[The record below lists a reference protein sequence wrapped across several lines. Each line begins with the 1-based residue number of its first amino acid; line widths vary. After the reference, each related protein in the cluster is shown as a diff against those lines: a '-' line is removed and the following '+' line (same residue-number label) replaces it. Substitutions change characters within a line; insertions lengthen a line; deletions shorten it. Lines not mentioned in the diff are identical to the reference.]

1 MRIALI
7 SHHYEPEN
15 NAPQRRWS
23 ALVPRFIAA
32 GHEVVVFAP
41 PPHYP
46 TGALEDSADVF
57 MPGRSSTG
65 QYGETVHRV
74 RFREHGP
81 DLRSRSLDQA
91 VAATHSVWRAVRAM
105 RRRTDR
111 PDVVISTVPGLPS
124 IAAGW
129 LVAFLLGARHVVEM
143 RDAWPDLVGASGMLT
158 RASLRRRFAT
168 QLATRAVTLAQRRAA
183 AVITTTESFADVLR
197 ERGIGRVE
205 VVRNGANLE
214 HLRPLPPKSQEAG
227 PIRVLYA
234 GTIGRSQG
242 LSTAVQAA
250 VLAEHAGFFV
260 ELRILGS
267 GAAEQEIREL
277 VASLDAP
284 VQMLGRVAADE
295 VFEHYEWADT
305 ALVSLEDWPP
315 FLWTTPSKVYE
326 AIALKRHVTGC
337 LNGETSRLIT
347 ALEAGDVV
355 PSGDAVALANLWGEL
370 SRDRSRLVVN
380 GAARDWALANANFD
394 GLADRYLGLL
404 EEIAPAK
411 AVA

>member
-32 GHEVVVFAP
+32 GHEVVVFVP

-57 MPGRSSTG
+57 KPGRSSTG

-74 RFREHGP
+74 RFRAHGP
-81 DLRSRSLDQA
+81 DLSSRSLDQA
-91 VAATHSVWRAVRAM
+91 VAAMHSVWRAVRTM
-105 RRRTDR
+105 RRPADR

-129 LVAFLLGARHVVEM
+129 IVAFLLGARHVVEM
-143 RDAWPDLVGASGMLT
+143 RDAWPDLVGASGMLA
-158 RASLRRRFAT
+158 RASLRRRVAT

-197 ERGIGRVE
+197 ERGIDRVE

-250 VLAEHAGFFV
+250 VLAEHAGHFV
-260 ELRILGS
+260 ELRIVGS
-267 GAAEQEIREL
+267 GAAEQDLREL

-295 VFEHYEWADT
+295 VFEHYKWADT

-337 LNGETSRLIT
+337 LNGETSRLIS

-355 PSGDAVALANLWGEL
+355 PSGDAVALATLWGEL

-380 GAARDWALANANFD
+380 GAAREWALANANFD

-404 EEIAPAK
+404 EEIASAK